1 MTTPGASSLKQYQS
15 CINRLTA
22 EDIFPLLQKQPKLV
36 VTWIN
41 QHASKSGSIDT
52 QNTYINAI
60 LYHLRSKLPEGLYQ
74 TPSLSSALAVYTAES
89 KRIQALRADKSKKQE
104 LPAAKM
110 QQLMTWPEVTALK
123 EKASALSDQDYL
135 IYLLYTEMPPL
146 RADFTDLFLA
156 TRDSKKRPG
165 NFLVMPAKGK
175 AKLVLQEY
183 KTAKKYGRQVFT
195 LPDSIKAQLNKIV
208 TPTFEQSSILRMTP
222 NLLGK
227 KVSSIFEQLAGKRM
241 SINLLRH
248 AYIKHFLSKKRSIK
262 EKEKLAAKMLHS
274 TTLQEQYD
282 LVPEEEEE
290 GEAVW
295 HV

>member
-1 MTTPGASSLKQYQS
+1 MSTPGASSLKQYQS

-22 EDIFPLLQKQPKLV
+22 EEIFPLLQKQPKLV

-41 QHASKSGSIDT
+41 EHASKSGSIDT

-60 LYHLRSKLPEGLYQ
+60 LHHLRSKLPEGLYQ

-89 KRIQALRADKSKKQE
+89 KRIQALRAEKSKKQE
-104 LPAAKM
+104 LPAAKVE
-110 QQLMTWPEVTALK
+110 QLLSWPEVKALK
-123 EKASALSDQDYL
+123 EKASKLSDQDYL

-165 NFLVMPAKGK
+165 NFLVLPAKGK
-175 AKLVLQEY
+175 TKLVLQEY

-195 LPDSIKAQLNKIV
+195 LPDSITTQLKKII
-208 TPTFEQSSILRMTP
+208 TPAYEHTSILRMTP

-227 KVSSIFEQLAGKRM
+227 KVSSIFQQLSGKRM

-248 AYIKHFLSKKRSIK
+248 AYIKDFLSKKRSIK
-262 EKEKLAAKMLHS
+262 DKEKLAKKMLHS

-282 LVPEEEEE
+282 LVPEEEGEE
-290 GEAVW
+290 IW
-295 HV
+295 NF